1 MASSG
6 NYNSKI
12 QSMAEISLTRANRC
26 LTGTRN
32 VDRYITLEKEKV
44 REIGRRSFALELLD
58 RHNGDEVILKISSA
72 Y

>member
-1 MASSG
+1 
-6 NYNSKI
+6 
-12 QSMAEISLTRANRC
+12 MAEISLTRANRC

>member
-1 MASSG
+1 
-6 NYNSKI
+6 
-12 QSMAEISLTRANRC
+12 MAEISLTRANRC
-26 LTGTRN
+26 LTGTGN

-58 RHNGDEVILKISSA
+58 RHNGDEVILKISST